1 MQSCN
6 IISIS
11 GQSCFLQLT
20 KQTPGGSTFRVLTPC
35 AQGLATRGRGG
46 AGGSTPAR
54 TPRRGSGRSRQREG
68 AGFRGLGNNC
78 GLSSMVAGRRGTLL
92 RSESKVIF
100 GSGAATSSSVSVK
113 GSRKGSTARLAM
125 SAEVRSGLAESSQ
138 GAAGLDLGCG
148 RRRWRTGSEEV
159 GGISPPRPGFS
170 PPRPGFCAASA
181 LPLRRGPPL
190 GQLLHPSREPH
201 LGKPVPGPHLCS
213 LPGHSPS
220 L

>member
-1 MQSCN
+1 
-6 IISIS
+6 
-11 GQSCFLQLT
+11 
-20 KQTPGGSTFRVLTPC
+20 
-35 AQGLATRGRGG
+35 
-46 AGGSTPAR
+46 
-54 TPRRGSGRSRQREG
+54 
-68 AGFRGLGNNC
+68 
-78 GLSSMVAGRRGTLL
+78 MVAGRRGTL

-125 SAEVRSGLAESSQ
+125 SAEVRSALAESSQ

-159 GGISPPRPGFS
+159 AGSPLPDLGS

-190 GQLLHPSREPH
+190 GLLHPS
-201 LGKPVPGPHLCS
+201 
-213 LPGHSPS
+213 
-220 L
+220 